1 MADNKTKAA
10 ALKDEG
16 NAALSAG
23 NVQEAVNKYSEAIA
37 LDPENHVLYSNRSAA
52 YAKME
57 KYHEALLDADKT
69 VLYKPDWGKGYSRK
83 GAALTY
89 LGRLTEAVAA
99 YEKGLQLD
107 PNNQQ
112 LKDGLAECRAKMAR
126 DGPSKMMNPFSNP
139 NVMARLATDPRTQEY
154 MKDPEYVKMI
164 NDLSAN
170 PEALG
175 TKLNDKRVLTTLSV
189 LLGMD
194 KGGMPMDED
203 DDEEPDPSPPPKKT
217 PTPPPKKEEKM
228 EVDKT
233 PEQLQALK
241 EKDAGNEA
249 YKKKDFQK
257 ALEHYDKAVEI
268 DPVNMTFYSNK
279 AAVYYEMKDYE
290 KCIAACEKAVEVGRE
305 NRADFK
311 LIAKALTRIGNA
323 YKSLKDYPK
332 AKTFYE
338 KSLSEH
344 RTPETKEILS
354 KLERLMKEQERVAYI
369 DPAKAEEEKE
379 KGNSCFKKG
388 DYPSAIKHYTEAI
401 RRNPDDPKI
410 YSNRAACYTKLAEF
424 NLGLKDCEECIRLDP
439 NFVKGHIRKGK
450 IHQVLKQF
458 TKAQDSYQKAI
469 DLDPNCQEALDGF
482 RECMM
487 AANSDPEEVRKRAMA
502 DPEVQQILKDPAM
515 RMILEQMQSDP
526 RALQD
531 HLKNPDVAAKIQKLL
546 QSGLISI
553 R

>member
-112 LKDGLAECRAKMAR
+112 LKDGLAECRAKR
-126 DGPSKMMNPFSNP
+126 NPTRPS
-139 NVMARLATDPRTQEY
+139 
-154 MKDPEYVKMI
+154 
-164 NDLSAN
+164 
-170 PEALG
+170 
-175 TKLNDKRVLTTLSV
+175 
-189 LLGMD
+189 
-194 KGGMPMDED
+194 
-203 DDEEPDPSPPPKKT
+203 
-217 PTPPPKKEEKM
+217 
-228 EVDKT
+228 
-233 PEQLQALK
+233 
-241 EKDAGNEA
+241 
-249 YKKKDFQK
+249 
-257 ALEHYDKAVEI
+257 
-268 DPVNMTFYSNK
+268 
-279 AAVYYEMKDYE
+279 AVYYEMKDYE

-354 KLERLMKEQERVAYI
+354 K
-369 DPAKAEEEKE
+369 AEEEKE
-379 KGNSCFKKG
+379 KGTLLQEG
-388 DYPSAIKHYTEAI
+388 RTIHSAIKHLHRAIPTEKPLTIPRSTATVLPATPSWL
-401 RRNPDDPKI
+401 N
-410 YSNRAACYTKLAEF
+410 STW
-424 NLGLKDCEECIRLDP
+424 GLKDARS
-439 NFVKGHIRKGK
+439 
-450 IHQVLKQF
+450 
-458 TKAQDSYQKAI
+458 A
-469 DLDPNCQEALDGF
+469 
-482 RECMM
+482 
-487 AANSDPEEVRKRAMA
+487 
-502 DPEVQQILKDPAM
+502 
-515 RMILEQMQSDP
+515 
-526 RALQD
+526 
-531 HLKNPDVAAKIQKLL
+531 
-546 QSGLISI
+546 
-553 R
+553 